1 MKLTGFICILQVDSV
16 RIELNSRANC
26 STNKA
31 AFHVTFSSHLELLS
45 WV

>member
-1 MKLTGFICILQVDSV
+1 MKPTGLICIFHVDSV

-31 AFHVTFSSHLELLS
+31 AFHITFSSHLELLS